1 MAWYHPKSWLD
12 RIYEVGLYIKG
23 FDGTL
28 ELIGGILLMAPPS
41 VITGAARFLTQHE
54 ISQDPHDFIAT
65 HILAFGESLAH
76 EQHLFASLFLLTHG
90 AVKVALVVAL
100 LKQKLWAYPWA
111 LGILT
116 VFLLYQAYIL
126 VAKPSFGIVFLTI
139 LDVVVILLV
148 WREWRKVRAGA

>member
-1 MAWYHPKSWLD
+1 
-12 RIYEVGLYIKG
+12 
-23 FDGTL
+23 
-28 ELIGGILLMAPPS
+28 MAPPS